1 VRRNVDKRSIG
12 FPVTRG
18 ADVADLAVG
27 EIIKNITDDV
37 KLLVRDQME
46 LAKAEL
52 MPAAKKGG
60 TGVGLFGV
68 AGYFALSA
76 TILLYISAAL
86 GLYAAGVAGWLSFL
100 IVAVALLLI
109 AGILAGVGYLI
120 VKRIRPPE
128 RTIAQANLATAE
140 VKGAAERAL
149 AAANAP
155 QIEGEVVPPTKAIT

>member
-1 VRRNVDKRSIG
+1 M
-12 FPVTRG
+12 
-18 ADVADLAVG
+18 ADLAVG

-76 TILLYISAAL
+76 TILLYVAAAF
-86 GLYAAGVAGWLSFL
+86 GLVQAGLAAWLAFL
-100 IVAVALLLI
+100 IVGVALLLI

-140 VKGAAERAL
+140 VKEAAERAL